1 MGTISTCVRKRKKA
15 SVAGAQKSGG
25 EAGKYSCKSQ
35 KQLGFFNHE
44 GKANPEKC
52 SEVRQH
58 FDLVG
63 CFKDHFEKTSTHFIT
78 SPHWERF

>member
-1 MGTISTCVRKRKKA
+1 MCEKKKEGQCCWSTEVRGRGWEIKLQ
-15 SVAGAQKSGG
+15 VT
-25 EAGKYSCKSQ
+25 ETE
-35 KQLGFFNHE
+35 LGFFNHE

-58 FDLVG
+58 FDLVA

-78 SPHWERF
+78 SPHWERC